1 MRSQVNTLLMRPVF
15 LSTLPV
21 EGFKSLERKYLFSEI
36 ARLDRLLE
44 SYPELIAAQS
54 NIAVI
59 NSLQYCFDKALVRY
73 NELRKLV

>member
-1 MRSQVNTLLMRPVF
+1 MSEVDQILLRPVF

-21 EGFKSLERKYLFSEI
+21 EGFESLPRKYLSSEI

-54 NIAVI
+54 DIAIV